1 MIFIGA
7 SGYECDQVLL
17 SFEKSGHGRNYILNS
32 NIMEFDKNLQNGEKE
47 LRNRRFIEEADA
59 VKLARQVVISIMVD
73 IYEKEHSDGN
83 DRKEGN

>member
-1 MIFIGA
+1 MNVIRCSF
-7 SGYECDQVLL
+7 L
-17 SFEKSGHGRNYILNS
+17 SQEDYILNS

-73 IYEKEHSDGN
+73 IYKKEHSDGN
-83 DRKEGN
+83 DSSEESGN